1 MRGLLVV
8 RRWATR
14 QAVCR
19 CGDGDKARRVNLH
32 HKDFDFD
39 CIRVCTNPH
48 DVRPVLLNATHD
60 VLTVEMKVV
69 TTFHQPSSV
78 AHSLKCTLSPDQLHL
93 IVAKLNTLEVY
104 SAQPEGLR
112 HECTAELYGRISVIR
127 TITRKAR
134 LFVVRLHPLKL
145 V

>member
-1 MRGLLVV
+1 M
-8 RRWATR
+8 
-14 QAVCR
+14 VCS

-32 HKDFDFD
+32 HNSISS
-39 CIRVCTNPH
+39 IRVCTNPH
-48 DVRPVLLNATHD
+48 DVRRSVLLNVTHD

-78 AHSLKCTLSPDQLHL
+78 AHSLKCTLSTDQLHL
-93 IVAKLNTLEVY
+93 VVARLNTLEVY

-134 LFVVRLHPLKL
+134 LFVVRSSSLEL